1 MTEVRTLAEIE
12 EAYHATGGHGITA
25 EELARFRAWQEA
37 RYEQAQRRRGTRN
50 WKAVQR

>member
-12 EAYHATGGHGITA
+12 EAYHATGGHEITV
-25 EELARFRAWQEA
+25 EELARFRAWQKA
-37 RYEQAQRRRGTRN
+37 RYVEAQRRRARRN